1 MMMDIVLVLHS
12 LLLLTKVSPFSP
24 DGDLCSAGA
33 FASARWFSFLQL
45 AITDFIYHG
54 RSLAACRRFFTALPC
69 FKDSL
74 FARYLLEESAF
85 IRKSFSP
92 VDNSQAN
99 VLPESI
105 KCVNCAP
112 IQFTNLLTASLL
124 SRRAAWSQAGC
135 NVQISY
141 YYPVNSRGYIESI
154 LCVPHVTLLTAHRN
168 IKLTIEQKLAHLSA
182 VALKL
187 LISFR

>member
-1 MMMDIVLVLHS
+1 MMDIVLVLHS

-69 FKDSL
+69 FKGSF
-74 FARYLLEESAF
+74 FARYLLKESAF
-85 IRKSFSP
+85 IRKSFSSA
-92 VDNSQAN
+92 DNSQAN

-124 SRRAAWSQAGC
+124 SRKKSHRQPGKKARMLWF
-135 NVQISY
+135 SY
-141 YYPVNSRGYIESI
+141 Y
-154 LCVPHVTLLTAHRN
+154 
-168 IKLTIEQKLAHLSA
+168 QSA
-182 VALKL
+182 
-187 LISFR
+187 S

>member
-1 MMMDIVLVLHS
+1 MF
-12 LLLLTKVSPFSP
+12 LL
-24 DGDLCSAGA
+24 
-33 FASARWFSFLQL
+33 L

-69 FKDSL
+69 FKDSVIWRDL
-74 FARYLLEESAF
+74 WKESAF
-85 IRKSFSP
+85 IRKSFSSA
-92 VDNSQAN
+92 DNLQAN

-124 SRRAAWSQAGC
+124 ARSRALGSPSKNYLFVRYFSFKSIGCRENTLWARRVTRLAA
-135 NVQISY
+135 Y
-141 YYPVNSRGYIESI
+141 
-154 LCVPHVTLLTAHRN
+154 HN

-187 LISFR
+187 LITFR